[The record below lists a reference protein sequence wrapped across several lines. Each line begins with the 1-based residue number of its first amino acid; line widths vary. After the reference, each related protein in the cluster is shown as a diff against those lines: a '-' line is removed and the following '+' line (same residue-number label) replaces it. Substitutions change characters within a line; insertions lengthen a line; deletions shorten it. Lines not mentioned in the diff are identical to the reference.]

1 MGRGAARRAHK
12 QSTGAATAAR
22 QKALATGPVSDRRTR
37 MGAQAIPQAP
47 AHRHR
52 KARVS
57 TLDGT
62 ARAHGRMI
70 VARADAQPF
79 TRYNAAAQLPD
90 QATRLLDASRKARM
104 SYGT

>member
-1 MGRGAARRAHK
+1 
-12 QSTGAATAAR
+12 
-22 QKALATGPVSDRRTR
+22 
-37 MGAQAIPQAP
+37 
-47 AHRHR
+47 
-52 KARVS
+52 
-57 TLDGT
+57 
-62 ARAHGRMI
+62 MI